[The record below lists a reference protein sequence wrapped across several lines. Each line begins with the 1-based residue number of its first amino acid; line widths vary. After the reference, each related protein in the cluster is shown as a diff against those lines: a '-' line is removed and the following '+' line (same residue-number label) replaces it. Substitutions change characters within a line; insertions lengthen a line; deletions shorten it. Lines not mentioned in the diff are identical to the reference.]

1 MSIAASICAFVRAY
15 TLVLSGFKQGELVH
29 KKIVQSLLYASLNDF
44 YARVPTGRI
53 MNRLTKD
60 LRELDETLGYGIG
73 NFLTNLFS
81 LTGTL
86 SICVYG
92 SSPWMIVPAVIVM
105 LLCNRL
111 RQYYM
116 RTQREVIR
124 IEAKTN
130 SPIVSG
136 FVSAIHGLAT
146 IRAYQVEEEFLEGQM
161 KRIETNKGSRI
172 TREALESWFA
182 FRLTMLSFC
191 ISVLSIGWAM
201 LDTSISPALVG
212 LLLSYAFTLNDDII
226 SLTFSW
232 ANLETR
238 LVSVER
244 IFNFMK
250 IEPEKAY
257 EEYCK
262 SWTPLEE
269 GCEQV
274 ITKGEL

>member
-1 MSIAASICAFVRAY
+1 
-15 TLVLSGFKQGELVH
+15 
-29 KKIVQSLLYASLNDF
+29 
-44 YARVPTGRI
+44 
-53 MNRLTKD
+53 
-60 LRELDETLGYGIG
+60 
-73 NFLTNLFS
+73 
-81 LTGTL
+81 
-86 SICVYG
+86 
-92 SSPWMIVPAVIVM
+92 
-105 LLCNRL
+105 
-111 RQYYM
+111 M

-146 IRAYQVEEEFLEGQM
+146 IRAYQVESEFLEAQM
-161 KRIETNKGSRI
+161 RKIEINKGSRI

-232 ANLETR
+232 ANL
-238 LVSVER
+238 
-244 IFNFMK
+244 
-250 IEPEKAY
+250 
-257 EEYCK
+257 
-262 SWTPLEE
+262 
-269 GCEQV
+269 
-274 ITKGEL
+274 